1 MKFIWQY
8 VKRYPGKLLITFIAT
23 FGVAGVMI
31 GLPTYL
37 AQMIDNAIINE
48 NRPLLWQYAL
58 IMVGLVLLSLLSR
71 TITSYTT
78 SSIVND
84 MTMNI
89 RNDAYEK
96 MQSLSHHEFQ
106 ELGVASLTTR
116 ISTDAFVILQFM
128 EMILRQGLVS
138 PMMLIFSIVMIFSIS
153 PALGVF
159 VIPVSIIIILSVIF
173 IAKYTL
179 PISEKQQAS
188 LDNINRI
195 LRENI
200 TGLRVIRAF
209 NNENFQQGR
218 FQEVNKSYKS
228 LSSKLFKTIAITPAI
243 FSLLL
248 NMVIITILWFG
259 SSMIAE
265 GNMQVG
271 IMVAFI
277 EYVFHALYSLL
288 IFANIF
294 MMFPRASVSASRLQE
309 VMDTPITVAEP
320 DAQVAITDT
329 EEHGTLEFRNVDFAY
344 PDASKPVLRNISFK
358 TEPGQTVA
366 FIGSTGS
373 GKSTI
378 VKLIPR
384 FYDVTKGQILV
395 DGVDVRNYEL
405 NALRNKI
412 GYTPQK
418 ALLFTGDIAENLR
431 YGKFNADEADME
443 HATSVSQAYEF
454 IHRLD
459 TKYGTHLDEGGAN
472 LSGGQKQRLSIAR
485 SIIADRE
492 IYIFDDSFSAL
503 DFKTDAAVRQ
513 ALKEETKDATTIIVA
528 QRVSSIIHA
537 DQIIVLD
544 EGEVAALGTHK
555 ELLKSSKLYYDI
567 ASSQLSEEELNRDY

>member
-1 MKFIWQY
+1 MNFIWKY
-8 VKRYPGKLLITFIAT
+8 VKKYPGKLLITFIAT
-23 FGVAGVMI
+23 FGTAAVMI
-31 GLPTYL
+31 GLPTLL
-37 AQMIDNAIINE
+37 AQMIDNAIITQNI
-48 NRPLLWQYAL
+48 PLLWRYTW
-58 IMVGLVLLSLLSR
+58 IMMGLVVLSLVSR
-71 TITSYTT
+71 TITAYTV
-78 SSIVND
+78 SNIVND
-84 MTMNI
+84 MVMNI
-89 RNDAYEK
+89 RNDAYKK
-96 MQSLSHHEFQ
+96 MQNLSHHEFQ

-128 EMILRQGLVS
+128 EMTLKQGLVS
-138 PMMLIFSIVMIFSIS
+138 PMMLIFSIIMIFSIS
-153 PALGVF
+153 PALGIY

-209 NNENFQQGR
+209 NNEHFQEGR
-218 FQEVNKSYKS
+218 FKDVNQSYKKQS
-228 LSSKLFKTIAITPAI
+228 GKLFKTIAVTPAL

-248 NMVIITILWFG
+248 NTVIIAILWFG
-259 SSMIAE
+259 AGLIETGS
-265 GNMQVG
+265 MQVG

-277 EYVFHALYSLL
+277 EYVFHALFSLL
-288 IFANIF
+288 MFANIF
-294 MMFPRASVSASRLQE
+294 MMYPRAAVSAGRLRE
-309 VMDTPITVAEP
+309 VMDMPITVASP
-320 DAQVAITDT
+320 DPQVAITESD
-329 EEHGTLEFRNVDFAY
+329 EFGTLEFRDVDFAY

-358 TEPGQTVA
+358 TNPGETVA

-384 FYDVTKGQILV
+384 FYDVSKGQILI
-395 DGVDVRNYEL
+395 DGIDVRNYEL
-405 NALRNKI
+405 NALRSKI

-431 YGKFNADEADME
+431 YGKFNADDMDLDR
-443 HATSVSQAYEF
+443 ATNVAQASEF
-454 IHRLD
+454 INRLE
-459 TKYGTHLDEGGAN
+459 TKYATHLDEGGAN

-503 DFKTDAAVRQ
+503 DYKTDAAVRQ
-513 ALKEETKDATTIIVA
+513 ALKDETQNATTIIVA

-544 EGEVAALGTHK
+544 EGEVAARGTHK
-555 ELLKSSKLYYDI
+555 ELLETSELYYEI
-567 ASSQLSEEELNRDY
+567 ASSQLSEEELNRG

>member
-1 MKFIWQY
+1 MNFIWKY
-8 VKRYPGKLLITFIAT
+8 VKKYPGKLLITFIAT
-23 FGVAGVMI
+23 IGTAAVMI
-31 GLPTYL
+31 GLPTLL
-37 AQMIDNAIINE
+37 AQMIDNAIITQNI
-48 NRPLLWQYAL
+48 PLLWRYTW
-58 IMVGLVLLSLLSR
+58 IMMGLVVLSLVSR
-71 TITSYTT
+71 TITAYTV
-78 SSIVND
+78 SNIVND
-84 MTMNI
+84 MVMNI
-89 RNDAYEK
+89 RNDAYKK
-96 MQSLSHHEFQ
+96 MQNLSHHEFQ

-128 EMILRQGLVS
+128 EMTLKQGLVS
-138 PMMLIFSIVMIFSIS
+138 PMMLIFSIIMIFSIS
-153 PALGVF
+153 PALGIY

-209 NNENFQQGR
+209 NNEHFQEGR
-218 FQEVNKSYKS
+218 FKDVNQSYKKQS
-228 LSSKLFKTIAITPAI
+228 GKLFKTIAVTPAL

-248 NMVIITILWFG
+248 NTVIIAILWFG
-259 SSMIAE
+259 AGLIETGS
-265 GNMQVG
+265 MQVG

-277 EYVFHALYSLL
+277 EYVFHALFSLL
-288 IFANIF
+288 MFANIF
-294 MMFPRASVSASRLQE
+294 MMYPRAAVSAGRLQE
-309 VMDTPITVAEP
+309 VMDMPITVASP
-320 DAQVAITDT
+320 DPQVAITESD
-329 EEHGTLEFRNVDFAY
+329 EFGTLEFRDVDFAY

-358 TEPGQTVA
+358 TNPGETVA

-384 FYDVTKGQILV
+384 FYDVSKGQILI
-395 DGVDVRNYEL
+395 DGIDVRNYEL
-405 NALRNKI
+405 NALRSKI

-431 YGKFNADEADME
+431 YGKFNADDLDLDR
-443 HATSVSQAYEF
+443 ATNVAQASEF
-454 IHRLD
+454 INRLE
-459 TKYGTHLDEGGAN
+459 TKYATHLDEGGAN

-503 DFKTDAAVRQ
+503 DYKTDAAVRQ
-513 ALKEETKDATTIIVA
+513 ALKDETQNATTIIVA

-544 EGEVAALGTHK
+544 EGEVAARGTHK
-555 ELLKSSKLYYDI
+555 ELLETSELYYEI
-567 ASSQLSEEELNRDY
+567 ASSQLSEEELNRG

>member
-1 MKFIWQY
+1 MNFIWKY
-8 VKRYPGKLLITFIAT
+8 VKKYPGKLLITFIAT
-23 FGVAGVMI
+23 IGTAAVMI
-31 GLPTYL
+31 GLPTLL
-37 AQMIDNAIINE
+37 AQMIDNAIITQNI
-48 NRPLLWQYAL
+48 PLLWRYTW
-58 IMVGLVLLSLLSR
+58 IMMGLVVLSLVSR
-71 TITSYTT
+71 TITAYTV
-78 SSIVND
+78 SNIVND
-84 MTMNI
+84 MVMNI
-89 RNDAYEK
+89 RNDAYKK
-96 MQSLSHHEFQ
+96 MQNLSHHEFQ

-128 EMILRQGLVS
+128 EMTLKQGLVS
-138 PMMLIFSIVMIFSIS
+138 PMMLIFSIIMIFSIS
-153 PALGVF
+153 PALGIY

-209 NNENFQQGR
+209 NNEHFQEGR
-218 FQEVNKSYKS
+218 FKDVNQSYKKQS
-228 LSSKLFKTIAITPAI
+228 GKLFKTIAVTPAL

-248 NMVIITILWFG
+248 NTVIIAILWFG
-259 SSMIAE
+259 AGLIETGS
-265 GNMQVG
+265 MQVG

-277 EYVFHALYSLL
+277 EYVFHALFSLL
-288 IFANIF
+288 MFANIF
-294 MMFPRASVSASRLQE
+294 MMYPRAAVSAGRLQE
-309 VMDTPITVAEP
+309 VMDMPITVASP
-320 DAQVAITDT
+320 DPQVAITESD
-329 EEHGTLEFRNVDFAY
+329 EFGTLEFRDVDFAY

-358 TEPGQTVA
+358 TNPGETVA

-384 FYDVTKGQILV
+384 FYDVSKGQILI
-395 DGVDVRNYEL
+395 DGIDVRNYEL
-405 NALRNKI
+405 NALRSKI

-431 YGKFNADEADME
+431 YGKFNADDMDLDR
-443 HATSVSQAYEF
+443 ATNVAQASEF
-454 IHRLD
+454 INRLE
-459 TKYGTHLDEGGAN
+459 TKYATHLDEGGAN

-503 DFKTDAAVRQ
+503 DYKTDAAVRQ
-513 ALKEETKDATTIIVA
+513 ALKDETQNATTIIVA

-544 EGEVAALGTHK
+544 EGEVAARGTHK
-555 ELLKSSKLYYDI
+555 ELLKTSELYYEI
-567 ASSQLSEEELNRDY
+567 ASSQLSEEELNRG

>member
-1 MKFIWQY
+1 MNFIWKY
-8 VKRYPGKLLITFIAT
+8 VKKYPGKLLITFIAT
-23 FGVAGVMI
+23 IGTAAVMI
-31 GLPTYL
+31 GLPTLL
-37 AQMIDNAIINE
+37 AQMIDNAIITQNI
-48 NRPLLWQYAL
+48 PLLWRYTW
-58 IMVGLVLLSLLSR
+58 IMMGLVVLSLVSR
-71 TITSYTT
+71 TITAYTV
-78 SSIVND
+78 SNIVND
-84 MTMNI
+84 MVMNI
-89 RNDAYEK
+89 RNDAYKK
-96 MQSLSHHEFQ
+96 MQNLSHHEFQ

-128 EMILRQGLVS
+128 EMTLKQGLVS
-138 PMMLIFSIVMIFSIS
+138 PMMLIFSIIMIFSIS
-153 PALGVF
+153 PALGIY

-209 NNENFQQGR
+209 NNEHFQEGR
-218 FQEVNKSYKS
+218 FKDVNQSYKKQS
-228 LSSKLFKTIAITPAI
+228 GKLFKTIAVTPAL

-248 NMVIITILWFG
+248 NTVIIAILWFG
-259 SSMIAE
+259 AGLIETGS
-265 GNMQVG
+265 MQVG

-277 EYVFHALYSLL
+277 EYVFHALFSLL
-288 IFANIF
+288 MFANIF
-294 MMFPRASVSASRLQE
+294 MMYPRAAVSAGRLQE
-309 VMDTPITVAEP
+309 VMDMPITVASP
-320 DAQVAITDT
+320 DPQVAITESD
-329 EEHGTLEFRNVDFAY
+329 EFGTLEFRDVDFAY

-358 TEPGQTVA
+358 TNPGETVA

-384 FYDVTKGQILV
+384 FYDVSKGQILI
-395 DGVDVRNYEL
+395 DGIDVRNYEL
-405 NALRNKI
+405 NALRSKI

-418 ALLFTGDIAENLR
+418 VLLFTGDIAENLR
-431 YGKFNADEADME
+431 YGKFNADDMDLDR
-443 HATSVSQAYEF
+443 ATNVAQASEF
-454 IHRLD
+454 INRLE
-459 TKYGTHLDEGGAN
+459 TKYATHLDEGGAN

-485 SIIADRE
+485 SIIANRE

-503 DFKTDAAVRQ
+503 DYKTDAAVRQ
-513 ALKEETKDATTIIVA
+513 ALKDETQNATTIIVA

-544 EGEVAALGTHK
+544 EGEVAARGTHK
-555 ELLKSSKLYYDI
+555 ELLKTSELYYEI
-567 ASSQLSEEELNRDY
+567 ASSQLSEEELNRG

>member
-1 MKFIWQY
+1 MNFIWKY
-8 VKRYPGKLLITFIAT
+8 VKKYPGKLLITFIAT
-23 FGVAGVMI
+23 IGTAAVMI
-31 GLPTYL
+31 GLPTLL
-37 AQMIDNAIINE
+37 AQMIDNAIITQNI
-48 NRPLLWQYAL
+48 PLLWRYTW
-58 IMVGLVLLSLLSR
+58 IMMGLVVLSLVSR
-71 TITSYTT
+71 TITAYTV
-78 SSIVND
+78 SNIVND
-84 MTMNI
+84 MVMNI
-89 RNDAYEK
+89 RNDAYKK
-96 MQSLSHHEFQ
+96 MQNLSHHEFQ

-128 EMILRQGLVS
+128 EMTLKQGLVS
-138 PMMLIFSIVMIFSIS
+138 PMMLIFSIIMIFSIS
-153 PALGVF
+153 PALGIY

-209 NNENFQQGR
+209 NNEHFQEGR
-218 FQEVNKSYKS
+218 FKDVNQSYKKQS
-228 LSSKLFKTIAITPAI
+228 GKLFKTIAVTPAL

-248 NMVIITILWFG
+248 NTVIIAILWFG
-259 SSMIAE
+259 AGLIETGS
-265 GNMQVG
+265 MQVG

-277 EYVFHALYSLL
+277 EYVFHALFSLL
-288 IFANIF
+288 MFANIF
-294 MMFPRASVSASRLQE
+294 MMYPRAAVSAGRLRE
-309 VMDTPITVAEP
+309 VMDMPITVASP
-320 DAQVAITDT
+320 DPQVAITESD
-329 EEHGTLEFRNVDFAY
+329 EFGTLEFRDVDFAY

-358 TEPGQTVA
+358 TNPGETVA

-384 FYDVTKGQILV
+384 FYDVSKGQILI
-395 DGVDVRNYEL
+395 DGIDVRNYEL
-405 NALRNKI
+405 NALRSKI

-431 YGKFNADEADME
+431 YGKFNADDMDLDR
-443 HATSVSQAYEF
+443 ATNVAQASEF
-454 IHRLD
+454 INRLE
-459 TKYGTHLDEGGAN
+459 TKYATHLDEGGAN

-503 DFKTDAAVRQ
+503 DYKTDAAVRQ
-513 ALKEETKDATTIIVA
+513 ALKDETQNATTIIVA

-544 EGEVAALGTHK
+544 EGEVAARGTHK
-555 ELLKSSKLYYDI
+555 ELLKTSELYYEI
-567 ASSQLSEEELNRDY
+567 ASSQLSEEELIRG

>member
-1 MKFIWQY
+1 MNFIWKY
-8 VKRYPGKLLITFIAT
+8 VKKYPGKLLITLIAT
-23 FGVAGVMI
+23 IGTAAVMI
-31 GLPTYL
+31 GLPTLL
-37 AQMIDNAIINE
+37 AQMIDNAIITQNI
-48 NRPLLWQYAL
+48 PLLWRYTW
-58 IMVGLVLLSLLSR
+58 IMMGLVVLSLVSR
-71 TITSYTT
+71 TITAYTV
-78 SSIVND
+78 SNIVND
-84 MTMNI
+84 MVMNI
-89 RNDAYEK
+89 RNDAYKK
-96 MQSLSHHEFQ
+96 MQNLSHHEFQ

-128 EMILRQGLVS
+128 EMTLKQGLVS
-138 PMMLIFSIVMIFSIS
+138 PMMLIFSIIMIFSIS
-153 PALGVF
+153 PALGIY

-209 NNENFQQGR
+209 NNEHFQESR
-218 FQEVNKSYKS
+218 FQDVNQSYKEQS
-228 LSSKLFKTIAITPAI
+228 GKLFKTIAVTPAL

-248 NMVIITILWFG
+248 NTVIIAILWFG
-259 SSMIAE
+259 AGLIETGS
-265 GNMQVG
+265 MQVG

-277 EYVFHALYSLL
+277 EYVFHALFSLL
-288 IFANIF
+288 MFANIF
-294 MMFPRASVSASRLQE
+294 MMYPRAAVSAGRLQE
-309 VMDTPITVAEP
+309 VMDMPITVASP
-320 DAQVAITDT
+320 DPQVAITESD
-329 EEHGTLEFRNVDFAY
+329 EFGTLEFRDVDFAY

-358 TEPGQTVA
+358 TNPGETVA

-384 FYDVTKGQILV
+384 FYDVSKGQILI
-395 DGVDVRNYEL
+395 DGIDVRNYEL
-405 NALRNKI
+405 NALRSKI

-431 YGKFNADEADME
+431 YGKFNADDLDLDR
-443 HATSVSQAYEF
+443 ATNVAQASEF
-454 IHRLD
+454 INRLE
-459 TKYGTHLDEGGAN
+459 TRYATHLDEGGAN

-503 DFKTDAAVRQ
+503 DYKTDAAVCQ
-513 ALKEETKDATTIIVA
+513 ALKDETQNATTIIVA

-544 EGEVAALGTHK
+544 EGEVAARGTHK
-555 ELLKSSKLYYDI
+555 ELLETSELYYEI
-567 ASSQLSEEELNRDY
+567 ASSQLSEEELNRG